1 MFIPLNRAKKKVM
14 ASSKIKM
21 KVSWQSDHVLVSFL
35 SSRAYGTSEY
45 ETRATDC
52 TLLDWGTVLLDG
64 TFETVQEASWP
75 TAGA

>member
-1 MFIPLNRAKKKVM
+1 MAKKKVM

-21 KVSWQSDHVLVSFL
+21 EVSRQSDHVLVSFL
-35 SSRAYGTSEY
+35 SSRVYETSEY

-52 TLLDWGTVLLDG
+52 TLQDWGTVLLDG
-64 TFETVQEASWP
+64 TFETIQEASWP